1 MHQPL
6 SNSSNAAGRNRMAI
20 DIVQIYIKWT
30 QLDDSQYLIFILCG
44 EHSKVFLRVHLLL
57 LSRMHI
63 KANVYLILLS
73 NLYCKQLFVLGSCKQ
88 FWRLTRRNTLFFSN
102 EIMTHPTCVSSILLN
117 CLNLDVWRDFYRLPR
132 KNIWIAANVQ
142 NLVHDIMTTSCY
154 QSWWCL
160 LFLKN
165 PPPDLCFFLLDLSDQ
180 DRPKLGKTVEVVG
193 ITLVGKTLGSVFS
206 IDMSKLQKGQ
216 LIFSHLQRSAQSSC
230 IIL

>member
-1 MHQPL
+1 
-6 SNSSNAAGRNRMAI
+6 
-20 DIVQIYIKWT
+20 
-30 QLDDSQYLIFILCG
+30 
-44 EHSKVFLRVHLLL
+44 
-57 LSRMHI
+57 MHI

-88 FWRLTRRNTLFFSN
+88 FWRLTRRNTLFFCN
-102 EIMTHPTCVSSILLN
+102 EIMTHPTCVSSILPN
-117 CLNLDVWRDFYRLPR
+117 CLNLDVWRDFYRRPR
-132 KNIWIAANVQ
+132 KKYLDCCECAKSCSWHNG
-142 NLVHDIMTTSCY
+142 DYSCY

-193 ITLVGKTLGSVFS
+193 MTLVGKTLGSVFS

-216 LIFSHLQRSAQSSC
+216 LMFSHLQRSVHSSF